1 MSNLMHL
8 VWNFR
13 TMRAKRGASALEY
26 ALLVVILV
34 VGLVLFFRQFGDRV
48 STQAKKSSNTIKT
61 QMEATSQGQ
70 PWNNP

>member
-1 MSNLMHL
+1 MSNVMQL

-13 TMRAKRGASALEY
+13 QARAKRGASALEY
-26 ALLVVILV
+26 ALMVVILV

-48 STQAKKSSNTIKT
+48 ATQAKKSSNTIKT
-61 QMEATSQGQ
+61 QMQATSTGQ

>member
-1 MSNLMHL
+1 MSNLMQL
-8 VWNFR
+8 VWNARQAR
-13 TMRAKRGASALEY
+13 TKRGASALEY

-34 VGLVLFFRQFGDRV
+34 VGLVLFFKQFGDRV
-48 STQAKKSSNTIKT
+48 STNAKKSSNTIKT